1 MQIKKAILRN
11 FDEINYL
18 ATVEITGSSRA
29 YLEKIAVAK
38 NLSAEEMVNGRNLAV
53 LFFDVHNTRDAV
65 VFAVYI

>member
-18 ATVEITGSSRA
+18 ATVEITGSNRA
-29 YLEKIAVAK
+29 YLEKISVAK

-53 LFFDVHNTRDAV
+53 LFFDAHNAKEAV
-65 VFAVYI
+65 VFAVYV